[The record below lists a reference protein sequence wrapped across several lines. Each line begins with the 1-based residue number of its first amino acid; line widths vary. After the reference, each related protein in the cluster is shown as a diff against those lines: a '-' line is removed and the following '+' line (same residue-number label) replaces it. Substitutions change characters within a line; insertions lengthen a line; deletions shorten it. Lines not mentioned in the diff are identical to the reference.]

1 MNALRTTPERKPM
14 PTAADFLIA
23 SKKCELAN
31 LERFLQMG
39 KLVLSIGNLIHTLQR
54 ERGASNIYL
63 GSGGT
68 RFCDELSEMVQQS
81 QSRQQVFEEDLEAL
95 RDTLVASPASSRL
108 LNSLAAALHGLETL
122 NPIRL
127 RVRRQQIPAVE
138 AINAYIERVGHLIA
152 VVFEAAET
160 VVDPAIAGILVAMVN
175 LIQGKEM
182 AGQERATGS
191 FGFSQGHFD
200 DALSQRMTHLIDAQE
215 RYFDVFARFAD
226 ADSLALWKHSSR
238 APYWDEIRY
247 LRGLACSVGRFKPL
261 DPALSDQWFR
271 LMTEHIDQL
280 KSVEDSLEEHFHR
293 CCIERYTSARNAL
306 AHEETLAAGLDDS
319 GHAPEPVLVVCN
331 DTSASGTTSN
341 YKNQGIGPRFGR
353 SVFDLV
359 QQQAQRLEQLNEE
372 LRAARE
378 ALEDRRTLEKAVL
391 MLMKHQQISNDEAH
405 KQLRKLAMDQG
416 RKLPDVARSLLAM
429 TDLLAGR

>member
-1 MNALRTTPERKPM
+1 MNALSTTPVPKPM
-14 PTAADFLIA
+14 PKATDFLIA

-54 ERGASNIYL
+54 ERGASNVYL
-63 GSGGT
+63 GSAGQRFSEELIQLTQET
-68 RFCDELSEMVQQS
+68 RD
-81 QSRQQVFEEDLEAL
+81 RQQVFEDDLEAL
-95 RDTLVASPASSRL
+95 YETLIASPASSRL
-108 LNSLAAALHGLETL
+108 LNSLAAALHGLDTL

-127 RVRRQQIPAVE
+127 RVRGQQIPATE
-138 AINAYIERVGHLIA
+138 AIDAYIERVGHLIA

-160 VVDPAIAGILVAMVN
+160 VVDPTIAGILVAMVN

-191 FGFSQGHFD
+191 LGFSRGQFD
-200 DALSQRMTHLIDAQE
+200 DALSQRITHLIDAQD
-215 RYFDVFARFAD
+215 RYFDVFTRFAD
-226 ADSLALWKHSSR
+226 ADSVALWKHSSR
-238 APYWDEIRY
+238 APYWEEIRH
-247 LRGLACSVGRFKPL
+247 LRGLACSIGRYKPL
-261 DPALSDQWFR
+261 DPALADQWFR
-271 LMTEHIDQL
+271 LMTERIDHL

-293 CCIERYTSARNAL
+293 CCIERYTAARNAL
-306 AHEETLAAGLDDS
+306 AHEETLAAGLDES
-319 GHAPEPVLVVCN
+319 GHAPEPVLLVCN
-331 DTSASGTTSN
+331 DTSASGATRN
-341 YKNQGIGPRFGR
+341 YDNQGIGPRFGR

-372 LRAARE
+372 LHAARE

-405 KQLRKLAMDQG
+405 KLLRKLAMDQG
-416 RKLPDVARSLLAM
+416 RKLTDVARSLLTM
-429 TDLLAGR
+429 TDLLSAR